1 MVLDRAVGSAA
12 SATPTREVAVHPDGD
27 ALLCHLNQF
36 DSESPTGSGSAAKG
50 ACIYVTVTY

>member
-27 ALLCHLNQF
+27 AQ
-36 DSESPTGSGSAAKG
+36 PRVR
-50 ACIYVTVTY
+50 IYVTVTY